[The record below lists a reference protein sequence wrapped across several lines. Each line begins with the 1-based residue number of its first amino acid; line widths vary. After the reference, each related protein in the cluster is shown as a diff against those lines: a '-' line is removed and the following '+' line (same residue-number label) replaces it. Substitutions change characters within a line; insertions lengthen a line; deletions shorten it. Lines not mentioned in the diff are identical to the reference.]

1 MLLTDKGG
9 YWIAASGD
17 RGSST
22 AFVNGPVYSREMY
35 CWCAGYGPV
44 PLNSILWRLLKRF

>member
-1 MLLTDKGG
+1 MLLTDKGLLDCSI
-9 YWIAASGD
+9 W
-17 RGSST
+17 RQGSST

-35 CWCAGYGPV
+35 CGCAGYGPV